1 MLDLVI
7 ACVNRPDDWQF
18 WSRQSDLLQRLPL
31 LRSLLLVGA
40 SRILERRRGGVRQ
53 LQGPQAFSKA
63 LALRTGAALARA
75 EWLMFL
81 DCDLRIAPGV
91 LRQLHGACQAG
102 APRRCVHLA
111 RVVESDRRLRAATF
125 HGQRPVLVW
134 PAPGRPRLR
143 LQAWRSEAWRPGFG
157 NLMLPRQLYAAVG
170 GHDTAY
176 THYGWE
182 DLDLLTR
189 LSLAGADVQSL
200 GQACHRSHGD
210 GQRHLIAGSRQASVR
225 RMRAVFE
232 AKFRALLEPA

>member
-7 ACVNRPDDWQF
+7 ACVNRPDDWLF
-18 WSRQSDLLQRLPL
+18 WTRQSDLLQRMPV
-31 LRSLLLVGA
+31 LRALLLVGS

-53 LQGPQAFSKA
+53 VKGPKTFSKA
-63 LALRTGAALARA
+63 LALRAGAALARS
-75 EWLMFL
+75 ELLLFL
-81 DCDLRIAPGV
+81 DCDLRISAGV
-91 LRQLHGACQAG
+91 LRQLHSACLAG
-102 APRRCVHLA
+102 APTRCVHLA

-125 HGQRPVLVW
+125 SGYRPVLFW
-134 PAPGRPRLR
+134 SAHGRLQLR
-143 LQAWRSEAWRPGFG
+143 LEAWRSEAWRPGFG
-157 NLMLPRQLYAAVG
+157 NLMLPYNLYAAVG
-170 GHDTAY
+170 GHDPAY

-210 GQRHLIAGSRQASVR
+210 DQRHLIDGNRLASVR

-232 AKFRALLEPA
+232 DKFRDLLEKS